1 MTNHIEDRVRE
12 IMNEEYKEKKIL
24 LPQID
29 EAQVEKEIGDFIIEN
44 VLRTGKTGAVIGLS
58 GGVDSTVVAAL
69 AKKAFDRYNL
79 NHENKLELVGYILPS
94 NTNSPKDAEDG
105 IKIAETLAIRYEVH
119 SIESV
124 VEAYKT
130 TNNEAFELGFDKGN
144 VMSRVRANILST
156 KSATEGKTLLGTG
169 NKDEDFGIGY
179 YTLFGDG
186 AVHLSPIGN
195 LSKRLVFQM
204 AHYLG
209 FHETASREPTAGL
222 EPNQTDFKDL
232 GYHYDAVELVLEGKR
247 QGFSPEQMVNH
258 KQVIEMIEPQLEY
271 SKLKSVKDV
280 VYDILRRHHDI
291 ALPKMDIIH
300 PPAAKITLRY
310 AA

>member
-1 MTNHIEDRVRE
+1 M
-12 IMNEEYKEKKIL
+12 
-24 LPQID
+24 
-29 EAQVEKEIGDFIIEN
+29 
-44 VLRTGKTGAVIGLS
+44 
-58 GGVDSTVVAAL
+58 
-69 AKKAFDRYNL
+69 
-79 NHENKLELVGYILPS
+79 
-94 NTNSPKDAEDG
+94 
-105 IKIAETLAIRYEVH
+105 
-119 SIESV
+119 
-124 VEAYKT
+124 
-130 TNNEAFELGFDKGN
+130 
-144 VMSRVRANILST
+144 
-156 KSATEGKTLLGTG
+156 
-169 NKDEDFGIGY
+169 
-179 YTLFGDG
+179 
-186 AVHLSPIGN
+186 HLSPIGN

-204 AHYLG
+204 ARYLG
-209 FHETASREPTAGL
+209 FKETASREPTAGL
-222 EPNQTDFKDL
+222 EPGQTDFKDL